1 MDPGMLLSI
10 SVVLVALVVAYSLAG
25 RGAQSL
31 GGLFHPPALGWPTG
45 VQEDDDFTW
54 RWTAGRPEREP
65 EESPG
70 RVDVQG
76 VHGALHRAQPRS
88 TTG

>member
-10 SVVLVALVVAYSLAG
+10 AVVLVALVVAYGLAG

-31 GGLFHPPALGWPTG
+31 GGLFHPPTLGWPPG

-54 RWTAGRPEREP
+54 RWTAERPQREP
-65 EESPG
+65 EETAE

-76 VHGALHRAQPRS
+76 VNGALHRAQPRS
-88 TTG
+88 TIG